1 MKTEPRS
8 PLACQKGSASC
19 SLLCGVGFLT
29 RLGGEARGDR
39 GLHKAGLS
47 SPSVAYLGDEGGT

>member
-1 MKTEPRS
+1 MKTEPRFR
-8 PLACQKGSASC
+8 LACQQRNASYSLPC
-19 SLLCGVGFLT
+19 SGGFLT
-29 RLGGEARGDR
+29 RLGGARGDR